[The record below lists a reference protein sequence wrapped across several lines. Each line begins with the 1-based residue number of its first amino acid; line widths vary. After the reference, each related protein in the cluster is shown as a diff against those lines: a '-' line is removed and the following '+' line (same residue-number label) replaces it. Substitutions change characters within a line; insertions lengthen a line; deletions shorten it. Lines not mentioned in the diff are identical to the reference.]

1 MDSQLCDTKSWMNLV
16 IIMQAKATIF
26 LVSMYNHTMVK
37 VNNIN

>member
-1 MDSQLCDTKSWMNLV
+1 MDSQLCDTKTSKNLA

-26 LVSMYNHTMVK
+26 LVSKYNHTMVK